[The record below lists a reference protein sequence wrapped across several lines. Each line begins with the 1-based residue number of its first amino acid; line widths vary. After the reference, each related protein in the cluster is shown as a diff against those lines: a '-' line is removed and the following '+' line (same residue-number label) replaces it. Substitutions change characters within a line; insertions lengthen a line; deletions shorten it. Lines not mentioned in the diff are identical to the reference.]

1 MDRAL
6 REGRNST
13 ANVSEGV
20 YDAARSPHRV
30 STTLSLT
37 LAVLFFAFLA
47 GCSVDERH
55 GVPAGA
61 QTAVERVTDDIAAG
75 RDAKVYEEAAGEW
88 RASVSAEEN
97 ARMLARV
104 RDRLGKVENRALHTG
119 KEQQSA
125 SPPLS
130 GHTLELTYQ
139 TRFERGSAMER
150 FTLVERGG
158 EWLLAGYKVTSDA
171 LR

>member
-1 MDRAL
+1 MKNSAPLIIRRRTRA
-6 REGRNST
+6 
-13 ANVSEGV
+13 A
-20 YDAARSPHRV
+20 
-30 STTLSLT
+30 LSCFLT
-37 LAVLFFAFLA
+37 FAFLLLPFA
-47 GCSVDERH
+47 FQGCSVDERH
-55 GVPAGA
+55 AVPAGA
-61 QTAVERVTDDIAAG
+61 QSAVERVTDDIAAG
-75 RDAKVYEEAAGEW
+75 REAKVYEEAAEEW

-97 ARMLARV
+97 ARMLSRV
-104 RDRLGKVENRALHTG
+104 RERLGKVENRALHTG

-139 TRFERGSAMER
+139 TRFERGAAMER

>member
-1 MDRAL
+1 M
-6 REGRNST
+6 REGRDRT
-13 ANVSEGV
+13 ASGSE
-20 YDAARSPHRV
+20 RV
-30 STTLSLT
+30 SVTPHTRYVVTLTRSLP
-37 LAVLFFAFLA
+37 LAVLFFALLA
-47 GCSVDERH
+47 GCSVEERH
-55 GVPAGA
+55 AVPAGA
-61 QTAVERVTDDIAAG
+61 QSAVERVTDDIAAG

-88 RASVSAEEN
+88 RASVSADEN
-97 ARMLARV
+97 ARMLSRV
-104 RDRLGKVENRALHTG
+104 RERLGKVENRALHTG